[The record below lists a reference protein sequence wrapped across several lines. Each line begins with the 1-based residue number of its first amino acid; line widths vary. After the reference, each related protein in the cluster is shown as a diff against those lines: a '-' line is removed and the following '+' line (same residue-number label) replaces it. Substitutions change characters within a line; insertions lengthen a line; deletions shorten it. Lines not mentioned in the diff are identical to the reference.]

1 MAAADA
7 SSTLPV
13 FVELAGNPVRWRIL
27 AELAT
32 SDRRVRELT
41 TAIGVPQNLVS
52 YHLGRLRA
60 GGVVG
65 ARRSSADGRDSYYSI
80 DLARCGELIATA
92 GAALHP
98 SLRIATLDSASTHPG
113 RATRRVPR
121 VLFLCTGNS
130 ARSQMAEAFL
140 AEQAGPRVRAFSAGS
155 NPKPLHPNAVRV
167 MRGRGI
173 DISSHRS
180 KHLGRYA
187 RQTFDHV
194 ITLCDRV
201 REVCPEFRG
210 HPRVA
215 HWSMADPSSAGVTN
229 RRTLPAFE
237 QTADAIEARV
247 RFLLPVI
254 TDPDPRRSPA

>member
-1 MAAADA
+1 MLAAGPP
-7 SSTLPV
+7 STLPV
-13 FVELAGNPVRWRIL
+13 FVELAGNPLRWRLL
-27 AELAT
+27 AELAM

-41 TAIGVPQNLVS
+41 AATGEPQSLVS

-65 ARRSSADGRDSYYSI
+65 VRRSSADGRDAYYSL
-80 DLARCGELIATA
+80 DLARCGEMIAAT

-98 SLRIATLDSASTHPG
+98 GLSLATPDGRSDGPG
-113 RATRRVPR
+113 RSSRRVPR

-140 AEQAGPRVRAFSAGS
+140 SAQAGPRVRAFSAGS

-167 MRGRGI
+167 MRARGI
-173 DISSHRS
+173 DISTQRS
-180 KHLGRYA
+180 KHLDQFL
-187 RQTFDHV
+187 RQHFDHV

-201 REVCPEFRG
+201 REVCPELPG
-210 HPRVA
+210 HPCAA
-215 HWSMADPSSAGVTN
+215 HWSMADPSSAGTTN
-229 RRTLPAFE
+229 RQTLPAFKK
-237 QTADAIEARV
+237 TAEAIETRV

-254 TDPDPRRSPA
+254 TQPRPRRSYA

>member
-1 MAAADA
+1 M
-7 SSTLPV
+7 
-13 FVELAGNPVRWRIL
+13 
-27 AELAT
+27 

-41 TAIGVPQNLVS
+41 AATGEPQSLVS

-65 ARRSSADGRDSYYSI
+65 VRRSSADGRDVYYSV
-80 DLARCGELIATA
+80 DLARCGEMIAAT

-98 SLRIATLDSASTHPG
+98 GLRLTTLDGGSDDPG
-113 RATRRVPR
+113 RATSRVPQ

-140 AEQAGPRVRAFSAGS
+140 AERAGPRVRAFSAGS
-155 NPKPLHPNAVRV
+155 NPKPLHPNAVRA
-167 MRGRGI
+167 MRAWGI
-173 DISSHRS
+173 DISAQHS
-180 KHLGRYA
+180 KHLDQYR
-187 RQTFDHV
+187 RQHFDHV

-215 HWSMADPSSAGVTN
+215 HWSMPDPSSAGRTN
-229 RRTLPAFE
+229 RQTLPDV
-237 QTADAIEARV
+237 QAD
-247 RFLLPVI
+247 
-254 TDPDPRRSPA
+254 S